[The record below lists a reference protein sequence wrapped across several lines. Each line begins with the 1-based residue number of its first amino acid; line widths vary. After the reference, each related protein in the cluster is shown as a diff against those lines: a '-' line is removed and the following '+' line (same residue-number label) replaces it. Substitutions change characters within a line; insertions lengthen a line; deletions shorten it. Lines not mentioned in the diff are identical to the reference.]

1 MKGYYTKAY
10 AVLDEKKADAI
21 LVSDGYNM
29 RYLSGFRGAT
39 GYLYISKKRQV
50 LMTDSRYTTMAKEEA
65 PDFEVQEIATGQTY
79 GQMVYA
85 LITEEGAQHVAYEDA
100 YMLCKTY
107 QGLQEACE
115 GKIDI
120 PLGDSLDLLRAVKEE
135 WELEYLARAE
145 SIGDQA
151 FTHILDVLKP
161 GITELEVAAELEYF
175 MKTHGA
181 ENLSFESIVAS
192 GPNSAMPHAMPSGRK
207 LEKGD
212 FVTMDFGCLYQG
224 YCSDTTRT
232 FAVGYATEEMKKVYN
247 VVLQA
252 QLAGIAV
259 TKAGVTGAEVDGA
272 ARKVI
277 SDAGYGDYFGHS
289 YGHGVGLEIHEGP
302 NMSFRNEK
310 PIPAGA
316 VTSAEPGIYLPGKF
330 GVRIEDVTIVTENG
344 CEDITNIPKD
354 LLII

>member
-10 AVLDEKKADAI
+10 AVLDEKKADAV

-65 PDFEVQEIATGQTY
+65 PDFEVQQIVTGQTY
-79 GQMVYA
+79 GQMVNA
-85 LITEEGAQHVAYEDA
+85 LIVEEGAQHVAYEDA

-107 QGLQEACE
+107 QELQEACG

-120 PLGDSLDLLRAVKEE
+120 PLDESLDLLRSVKAD
-135 WELEYLARAE
+135 WELEYLAKAE

-151 FTHILDVLKP
+151 FTHMLDVLKP

-175 MKTHGA
+175 MKMHGA
-181 ENLSFESIVAS
+181 ENLSFETIVAS
-192 GPNSAMPHAMPSGRK
+192 GPNSAMPHAMPSNRK

-224 YCSDTTRT
+224 YCSDMTRT
-232 FAVGYATEEMKKVYN
+232 IVIGKANDKQKEIYS
-247 VVLQA
+247 VVL
-252 QLAGIAV
+252 
-259 TKAGVTGAEVDGA
+259 
-272 ARKVI
+272 
-277 SDAGYGDYFGHS
+277 GHS
-289 YGHGVGLEIHEGP
+289 VGLFIHEEPRLSMLCKEIILP
-302 NMSFRNEK
+302 NM
-310 PIPAGA
+310 IQT
-316 VTSAEPGIYLPGKF
+316 VEPGIYVPGF
-330 GVRIEDVTIVTENG
+330 GGVRIEDMVVVTEDGHRNLAHS
-344 CEDITNIPKD
+344 PKE
-354 LLII
+354 LIEL

>member
-1 MKGYYTKAY
+1 MKGYYTKVY
-10 AVLDEKKADAI
+10 AVLDEKKADAV

-65 PDFEVQEIATGQTY
+65 PDFEVQELATGQTY
-79 GQMVYA
+79 GQMVNA

-107 QGLQEACE
+107 QGLQEACA

-120 PLGDSLDLLRAVKEE
+120 SLGDSLDLLRSVKAD
-135 WELEYLARAE
+135 WELEYLAKAE
-145 SIGDQA
+145 SIGDMA

-181 ENLSFESIVAS
+181 ENLSFETIVAS
-192 GPNSAMPHAMPSGRK
+192 GPNSAMPHAMPSDRK

-212 FVTMDFGCLYQG
+212 FVTMDYGCLY
-224 YCSDTTRT
+224 
-232 FAVGYATEEMKKVYN
+232 
-247 VVLQA
+247 
-252 QLAGIAV
+252 
-259 TKAGVTGAEVDGA
+259 
-272 ARKVI
+272 
-277 SDAGYGDYFGHS
+277 
-289 YGHGVGLEIHEGP
+289 HG
-302 NMSFRNEK
+302 
-310 PIPAGA
+310 
-316 VTSAEPGIYLPGKF
+316 
-330 GVRIEDVTIVTENG
+330 
-344 CEDITNIPKD
+344 
-354 LLII
+354 